1 MKNIPYHQQLHYHH
15 LRVTCSMEKCKTKS
29 PHFLVDLNTPALHSS
44 LEVRGASDWLSNTYL
59 TLCVVSEN
67 EKKRK
72 SISHWCTSNA
82 LDAILFS
89 YHLLI

>member
-44 LEVRGASDWLSNTYL
+44 LEVRGASD
-59 TLCVVSEN
+59 
-67 EKKRK
+67 
-72 SISHWCTSNA
+72 
-82 LDAILFS
+82 
-89 YHLLI
+89 